1 MKLDLQLARFSRT
14 RLSGTVQ
21 GSFIGS
27 ESQIAA
33 GIITNASIAANAAI
47 AASKL
52 ALVVKTLICQVNKT
66 VASGSFMPL
75 TSDGGANALTSE
87 ANAQMAVPIA
97 GTFKN
102 LTVFD
107 PLGGN
112 TGVVTFRKNGANAGA
127 PGNMT
132 VTESTT
138 AGSKVT
144 DSTNTVTVAANDL
157 VCYGIT
163 TSGVTGAVT
172 VEFDP
177 S

>member
-1 MKLDLQLARFSRT
+1 MKLDLALARYSRT

-21 GSFIGS
+21 GSFIAS
-27 ESQIAA
+27 EAQIAA
-33 GIITNASIAANAAI
+33 GIITNASIASNAAI

-52 ALVVKTLICQVNKT
+52 ALVMKTLLVNDNFS
-66 VASGSFMPL
+66 VVSGSFAGIG
-75 TSDGGANALTSE
+75 TSGGANAATTE
-87 ANAQMAVPIA
+87 ANVQAIVPIA

-102 LTVFD
+102 LSVID

-112 TGVVTFRKNGANAGA
+112 TGTLTFRKNGANAGA

-157 VCYGIT
+157 VNYACT
-163 TSGVTGAVT
+163 VAGVTGTVT